1 MGRQC
6 ICEEKGGEM
15 TYRNRY
21 VSQSDETV
29 AHPRHRIGI
38 THHLIYRLTRVA
50 SCTPLVRDPI
60 PVDAHS
66 RILASTPQITAQQPG
81 KGPG

>member
-1 MGRQC
+1 
-6 ICEEKGGEM
+6 M

-21 VSQSDETV
+21 VSRSDKTV

-50 SCTPLVRDPI
+50 SCAFLVRDPI
-60 PVDAHS
+60 PVDAHC
-66 RILASTPQITAQQPG
+66 RILASSPPNTAQQPG